1 VVGWTD
7 LQTIDYVRQ
16 SSGSV
21 VIGGTLSFNDIPDA
35 AVNQTSTWDYEVELR
50 EETDRRLGLVARV
63 GIKEGGEGGI
73 KGKEGQGVTHI
84 QLQYHAPERGV
95 KVFGFGAQYTFL
107 NLRGQKVPI
116 WVSEQG
122 VSINATEAF
131 AHTHTICIFVRK
143 SRIVRACPPVPISV
157 NPVLIIG
164 LIIYPFLAISLCP
177 LIHRWVEGCSR

>member
-1 VVGWTD
+1 MVGWTD

-16 SSGSV
+16 SSHGSV

-35 AVNQTSTWDYEVELR
+35 AVNQTSTWNYEVELR

-63 GIKEGGEGGI
+63 GVKEGGDGGI

-84 QLQYHAPERGV
+84 QLQYRAPERGV

-122 VSINATEAF
+122 VSIYATEAC
-131 AHTHTICIFVRK
+131 THIHNMYIHL
-143 SRIVRACPPVPISV
+143 SV
-157 NPVLIIG
+157 NHASCVPVHL
-164 LIIYPFLAISLCP
+164 FSSAST
-177 LIHRWVEGCSR
+177 RFSA